1 MYYEPISG
9 QEFATIHAFKLAYP
23 NTSFGELGSEVERNA
38 IGLYQINDVLPVFDQ
53 KTQDVTPEGVEHRD
67 GMYYRD
73 YTLREL
79 DVQETRARLPAV
91 CTPAQG
97 LVALFAIKQI
107 TEQDVVT
114 AIAAIPDPVQRYMA
128 QIGFHRA
135 TAWER
140 GSATMQAMAALLSLS
155 ETDLDALFSYAAGVQ
170 V

>member
-1 MYYEPISG
+1 MILQQLIRYTNANALEATWNDADGNILRCHAYSNHPEQIAMLRADLGADAAAHEDLIAEIEATYVPPEP
-9 QEFATIHAFKLAYP
+9 QP
-23 NTSFGELGSEVERNA
+23 PQV
-38 IGLYQINDVLPVFDQ
+38 
-53 KTQDVTPEGVEHRD
+53 
-67 GMYYRD
+67 
-73 YTLREL
+73 
-79 DVQETRARLPAV
+79 PAV

-107 TEQDVVT
+107 TEQDVAT
-114 AIAAIPDPVQRYMA
+114 AIAAIPDPVQRYTA

-140 GSATMQAMAALLSLS
+140 SSATMQAMSALLSLS